1 MAVKNIQDLLTQD
14 SVTLTDKY
22 LQVKVNRDGY
32 TRTHE
37 GIYSYVC
44 KEKDGELYLFP
55 IELDGKGTL
64 YTMEASPIAY
74 TDGDNIHF
82 VVNTVT
88 APYSQA
94 FIRTEDIKGLD
105 KGKQLLQA
113 FLAFVADRFSFGI
126 YNVFLADNQE
136 QVFTLKDAETDDAD
150 NIESKNETAYEERVV
165 NYPTGNRREDVRH
178 SDQSEGMGDTSEPEE
193 GRGVDT
199 PENSTSESTGDST
212 SDSATQA

>member
-14 SVTLTDKY
+14 TVELKDKY
-22 LQVKVNRDGY
+22 LQVRVNRDGY

-74 TDGDNIHF
+74 TDEDNIHF

-88 APYSQA
+88 DPYTQA
-94 FIRTEDIKGLD
+94 FIRTEDITGLN

-113 FLAFVADRFSFGI
+113 FLAFVEDRFRFGV
-126 YNVFLADNQE
+126 YNIFVANNRE
-136 QVFTLKDAETDDAD
+136 QVFTLKDAEADDAD
-150 NIESKNETAYEERVV
+150 KVESKNEEAYESRIVSF
-165 NYPTGNRREDVRH
+165 PIGNKREDVRH
-178 SDQSEGMGDTSEPEE
+178 SDQSEGMGDTSEPAEE
-193 GRGVDT
+193 GRGVT
-199 PENSTSESTGDST
+199 EPEATEDSSTGDNT
-212 SDSATQA
+212 DTATE